1 MREARRKAV
10 CAFCEPAAPSS
21 KRPTSIGF
29 IVAPRPQMRAGPFTE
44 SMRNARG
51 FHGEGHESTTTD
63 ADSDS
68 PFLEVI
74 AHAGPTRAG
83 RRARAPLSSTASDG
97 ASRQAWFHARR
108 SATIV
113 TLLIVMLFVVMV
125 QDPKELKTSEVHL
138 TCAQVIGAA
147 LALILSLSIIPA
159 QRAAGSFFASG
170 PEALRSRAGTL
181 GSAARQRQHGRR

>member
-1 MREARRKAV
+1 MLARRGRV
-10 CAFCEPAAPSS
+10 AALV
-21 KRPTSIGF
+21 RLF
-29 IVAPRPQMRAGPFTE
+29 RAQQATARLG
-44 SMRNARG
+44 RRG
-51 FHGEGHESTTTD
+51 FT
-63 ADSDS
+63 
-68 PFLEVI
+68 
-74 AHAGPTRAG
+74 HANR
-83 RRARAPLSSTASDG
+83 
-97 ASRQAWFHARR
+97 W